1 MIRGVAAY
9 GPDGTLAQVER
20 PAEILDPAGALRQV
34 KAATVG
40 IDGAFLWL
48 GLAEPTAGELALLV
62 DELGFPALQVEDAAN
77 PQQRAKVE
85 SLEHEHA
92 FLVLKQLG
100 YRPSTSDVETGQIA
114 VLVGPGVVVTVRHGR
129 VGSLTNARA
138 RIASSSQLRAL
149 GPLGVLYAVMDEVVD
164 AYIAVA
170 NEIEVDVD
178 EIEAEVFSP
187 GKRAEPVE
195 RLYRLKRENIEVRRA
210 VFPLTGFA
218 HEVIAGFDLR
228 LPSETHPYFRDI
240 ADHILRVHD
249 QIEQADSLLT
259 TLVMS
264 STARQDLQ
272 QNRDMRK
279 ISAWVA
285 IAAVPTMIAGIYGM
299 NFDTMPELHWQY
311 GYFVVLGVMAGA
323 CSLMYRAFKR
333 SGWL

>member
-1 MIRGVAAY
+1 MRGVAAY
-9 GPDGTLAQVER
+9 GPAGTLAQVER
-20 PAEILDPAGALRQV
+20 PEEVRDPVAALREV
-34 KAATVG
+34 MAATVG
-40 IDGAFLWL
+40 VPGAFVWL
-48 GLAEPTAGELALLV
+48 GLADPTPAELALLV
-62 DELGFPALQVEDAAN
+62 DELGFPTLQVEDAAN

-85 SLEHEHA
+85 GLAQDHA

-100 YRPSTSDVETGQIA
+100 YQPSTSDVETGQIA
-114 VLVGPGVVVTVRHGR
+114 VLVGPSVVVTVRHGQ
-129 VGSLTNARA
+129 VGTLAGARA
-138 RIASSSQLRAL
+138 RIAASDELRRL
-149 GPLGVLYAVMDEVVD
+149 GALGVLYAVMDAVVD

-170 NEIEVDVD
+170 TEIEVDVD
-178 EIEAEVFSP
+178 EVETEVFSP
-187 GKRAEPVE
+187 GHLAEPVE

-218 HEVIAGFDLR
+218 HEVISGFDLELSPDAR
-228 LPSETHPYFRDI
+228 PFFRDI

-249 QIEQADSLLT
+249 QVEQADALLT

-311 GYFVVLGVMAGA
+311 GYFVVMAVMAGA
-323 CSLMYRAFKR
+323 CGLMYRAFKR